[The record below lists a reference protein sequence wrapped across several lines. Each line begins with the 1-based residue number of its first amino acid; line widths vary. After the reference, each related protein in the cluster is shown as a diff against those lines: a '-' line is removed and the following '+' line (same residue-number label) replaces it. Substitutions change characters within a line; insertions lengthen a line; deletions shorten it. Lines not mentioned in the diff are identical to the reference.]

1 MRMMSEKEYEK
12 RVKNTLDFLTTR
24 TQFDLYF
31 VHKQISVQ
39 KSVQNFTSDI
49 FQDFLPRKLAVT

>member
-1 MRMMSEKEYEK
+1 MMSEKEYEK

>member
-1 MRMMSEKEYEK
+1 MSEKEYEK

-49 FQDFLPRKLAVT
+49 F

>member
-1 MRMMSEKEYEK
+1 MSEKEYEK

-31 VHKQISVQ
+31 VHKQISAHKKVF
-39 KSVQNFTSDI
+39 KISLL

>member
-1 MRMMSEKEYEK
+1 MSEKEYEK